1 MRRLW
6 FSLPEKMS
14 IMTDE
19 RMSNEN
25 KTPDTST
32 EEREY
37 EKSGLYPKGEK
48 PFRLFGLLGF
58 LAGVIVFIAVSAAVL
73 DRLLI

>member
-1 MRRLW
+1 MI
-6 FSLPEKMS
+6 K
-14 IMTDE
+14 
-19 RMSNEN
+19 EN
-25 KTPDTST
+25 KTPGTSS

-48 PFRLFGLLGF
+48 PFRIIALLGV

>member
-1 MRRLW
+1 
-6 FSLPEKMS
+6 
-14 IMTDE
+14 MT
-19 RMSNEN
+19 NEN
-25 KTPDTST
+25 KTPDPSSA
-32 EEREY
+32 ERSDEREY

-58 LAGVIVFIAVSAAVL
+58 LAGVIIFIAVSAAVL